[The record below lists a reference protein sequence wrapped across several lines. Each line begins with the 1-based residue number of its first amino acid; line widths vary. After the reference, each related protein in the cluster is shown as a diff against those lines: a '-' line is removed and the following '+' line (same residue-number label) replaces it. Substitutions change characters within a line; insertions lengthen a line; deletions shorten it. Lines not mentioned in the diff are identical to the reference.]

1 MLKSLKNL
9 QGKKMYRK
17 ELQTL
22 LSKAAVPNFFFLYGA
37 DNFQN
42 ELYAD
47 FMKEKYQAD
56 ETLKLFFEEYS
67 FTRASDFLSGASLF
81 SEKKLLEIKTSKKIP
96 TKDLKVLVDLCK
108 NNKDNFFLLELYD
121 ESSKQGD
128 IEKIFYPNFARFFKA
143 NGAREGVELLSVKA
157 RQLRVEITQNAL
169 FTLFT
174 SFDENLYLAASELN
188 KFSGLRVDESIIEQ
202 YCYSLNLGSFD
213 SFFEKFFKRQDF
225 KSELEKILDNLNEI
239 ALINS
244 LHNAF
249 YRLFKIA
256 LYAKVHGKVD
266 FKELLG
272 YTPPPQVGQNLSSQA
287 FSLKIEQYKEIFTLL
302 LKSEHELKTNANLAK
317 KDFLIANLLKLS
329 RILKH

>member
-1 MLKSLKNL
+1 
-9 QGKKMYRK
+9 MYRK

-22 LSKAAVPNFFFLYGA
+22 LSKDSIPNFFFLYGA
-37 DNFQN
+37 DNFQS
-42 ELYAD
+42 ELYAE
-47 FMKEKYQAD
+47 FIKEKYKPD
-56 ETLKLFFEEYS
+56 ETLKLFFEEYN
-67 FTRASDFLSGASLF
+67 FTHASDFLSTGSLF

-96 TKDLKVLVDLCK
+96 IKDLKILVELCK
-108 NNKDNFFLLELYD
+108 NNADNFFLLELYD
-121 ESSKQGD
+121 ENSKQSD
-128 IEKIFYPNFARFFKA
+128 IEKIFSPHFVRFFKA
-143 NGAREGVELLSVKA
+143 NGAKEGVELLSIKA
-157 RQLRVEITQNAL
+157 KQLRVEITQNAL

-188 KFSGLRVDESIIEQ
+188 KFSGLRVDEKTIEQ
-202 YCYSLNLGSFD
+202 YCYSLNTGSFE
-213 SFFEKFFKRQDF
+213 SFFDKILKKQDF
-225 KSELEKILDNLNEI
+225 KSELEKILDNFNEI

-256 LYAKVHGKVD
+256 LYVKVNGKID

-302 LKSEHELKTNANLAK
+302 LKSEYELKTNPKLIK
-317 KDFLIANLLKLS
+317 KEFLISNLLKLA
-329 RILKH
+329 RILKS